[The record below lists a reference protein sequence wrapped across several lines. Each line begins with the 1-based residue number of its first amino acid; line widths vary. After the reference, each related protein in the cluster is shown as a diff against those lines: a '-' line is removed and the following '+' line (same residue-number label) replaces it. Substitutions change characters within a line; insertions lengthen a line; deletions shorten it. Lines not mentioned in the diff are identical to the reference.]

1 MATAPALLDEETPEE
16 AEFRARARA
25 FLESVARPKVGNVD
39 LTTTLGNTDTSQE
52 SELAHVA
59 ESRAWQRTL
68 AEHGWAGIAWPKEY
82 GGMGLTAKH
91 ARIFAQ
97 EESKFH
103 VSVGM
108 FGVALHM
115 VGPTIMAHGTEAQ
128 KREFL
133 PKILNG
139 EHMWCQLYSEPGAGS
154 DLAGLTTRADLDGD
168 EYVVTGQKV
177 WNSGAHY
184 ADWGIL
190 LARTNWDVPKHRG
203 ITYFLVDMR
212 SPGIEVRP
220 LRQITGHAHFNET
233 FFNDVRVPAENVLG
247 DVDAGWGVTQTTLMA
262 ERSMIGGG
270 GGGVTFS
277 AIHELAS
284 ELGVT
289 DEPVMRQELAKCY
302 TRFEILK
309 WLGLRARAAAQ
320 AGRPLGPES
329 SVVKLVVSERVAAD
343 GDLLMAMEGAGA
355 MLMNADA
362 PAAGTWQQVF
372 LGQWSIRIGGGTEQI
387 QRNVLGERV
396 LGLPAD
402 IRVDK
407 NVPFRDLPRN

>member
-1 MATAPALLDEETPEE
+1 MAAVPTDQTEESPEE
-16 AEFRARARA
+16 AAFRLQARA
-25 FLESVARPKVGNVD
+25 FLESVAQPKVGNTD
-39 LTTTLGNTDTSQE
+39 LTTTLGNTDTSRE

-59 ESRAWQRTL
+59 ASRAWQRTL
-68 AEHGWAGIAWPKEY
+68 ADHGWAGIAWPKEY
-82 GGMGLTAKH
+82 GGMGLTPKH

-115 VGPTIMAHGTEAQ
+115 VGPTIMAHGTEEQ

-133 PKILNG
+133 PKILSG
-139 EHMWCQLYSEPGAGS
+139 EHLWCQLYSEPGAGS
-154 DLAGLTTRADLDGD
+154 DLAGLTTRAELDGE
-168 EYVVTGQKV
+168 EYVVNGQKV

-233 FFNDVRVPAENVLG
+233 FFTNVRIPAANVLG
-247 DVDAGWGVTQTTLMA
+247 DLDAGWGVTQTTLMA

-270 GGGVTFS
+270 GGGVTFA
-277 AIHELAS
+277 AIAELAR
-284 ELGVT
+284 ECGVT
-289 DEPVMRQELAKCY
+289 DDAVMRQELVKCY
-302 TRFEILK
+302 TRFEVLK
-309 WLGLRARAAAQ
+309 WLGLRARAAAL
-320 AGRPLGPES
+320 AGRPLGAES
-329 SVVKLVVSERVAAD
+329 SVVKLAASQRCELD
-343 GDLLMAMEGAGA
+343 GNLLMAIEGAGG

-362 PAAGTWQQVF
+362 PAGGSWQQVF
-372 LGQWSIRIGGGTEQI
+372 LGQWSIRIGGGTENI